1 MRTLWNREPA
11 LILGAVQ
18 TLVALAVAFG
28 LDLSS
33 EQVGAIMAAS
43 AAVVALITR
52 RTVTSPAS
60 VAELQDPHA

>member
-1 MRTLWNREPA
+1 VRTLWNREPA